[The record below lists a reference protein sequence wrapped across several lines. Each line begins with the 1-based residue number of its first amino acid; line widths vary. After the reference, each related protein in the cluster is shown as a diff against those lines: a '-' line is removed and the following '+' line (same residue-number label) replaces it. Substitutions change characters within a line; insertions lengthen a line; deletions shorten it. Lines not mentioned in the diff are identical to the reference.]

1 MSRTELVVVLLYMS
15 VVQVHNYGKVSCSP
29 TYICAVKGSTV
40 EITCSLPVVVST
52 DVKEISWFT
61 RWRSYNPVDLA
72 TEANYAGR
80 VKYSCEQERCTLT
93 IRNLKLTD
101 SAKYYFLLKYH
112 QHRTYSNEVTL
123 SVTDVKVKVNYPTQ
137 VECDSS
143 CEPPR
148 PSYIWYKNGQKTSQ
162 TRASHSVPYYRAD
175 SYSCALRGSKDFPS
189 PSTCVSG
196 AGCNRVTYTDR
207 RVCALRGSSVEIS
220 CSYNSNNYDVESKLW
235 FRRGHSQH
243 LVDIRE
249 DPQYSGRVE
258 FLEPETRR
266 STLRITNLTES
277 DSAEYLFKFK
287 ARWFDWGSDLPGTT
301 LTVTDVRVEVLW
313 YFSLPKLKC
322 ETRCHVRD
330 GTSYVWFKNGQKI
343 QGESSY
349 LYSLVSYNPWDSY
362 SCAVKGFEDF
372 TSPAL
377 CVSGESCNSVTYPHR
392 RICAFKGSS
401 VDISC
406 SYSSYHSIQSK
417 FWFRPDSSLYW
428 QNPLDPVDLRED
440 PQYSGRVEFL
450 EPETRRSTLRI
461 TDLTESDSAE
471 YRFKF
476 RTGQFDWGSDLPGTS
491 LTVTAVQLQVSRVIG
506 AHQSHAETKLKCV
519 SSCSP
524 TGLFIFVW
532 FKNGEKVQEETSSS
546 YTGNFGLGDN
556 ISCALKGY
564 EDHRSAS
571 VYAPKLP
578 SVSVSPSPEIVEGSS
593 VTLTCSSDANPAAE
607 LTWYKEE
614 QTLKEGP
621 QFVFTNIHSSDSGE
635 YHCLAENQ
643 LGRRS
648 SNYVFINVTY
658 APKTSDLSV
667 SRSAEIV
674 EGSSVTL
681 TCSSDANPAA
691 SYTWY
696 KENQTLRQGPEGVYH
711 FSSISSEDRGTYH
724 CKSENQFGHI
734 D

>member
-1 MSRTELVVVLLYMS
+1 MFPPPDAPKLPSVSVSPSAEIVEGSSVTLTCSSDANPAANYTWYKEDEDSPKASGHIFTITDLRPEHSGNYYCEAQNTRGRHKSTLNLTVVVEGEAPS
-15 VVQVHNYGKVSCSP
+15 HSNVQV
-29 TYICAVKGSTV
+29 AGSV
-40 EITCSLPVVVST
+40 MSQLGVALC
-52 DVKEISWFT
+52 
-61 RWRSYNPVDLA
+61 
-72 TEANYAGR
+72 
-80 VKYSCEQERCTLT
+80 
-93 IRNLKLTD
+93 
-101 SAKYYFLLKYH
+101 FLLPGVFMGFFLRRC
-112 QHRTYSNEVTL
+112 HRPRPSSPVLRLPAKCFPPSLVTYVK
-123 SVTDVKVKVNYPTQ
+123 VKVKVNYPTQ

-162 TRASHSVPYYRAD
+162 TRASHSVPFYRAD

-189 PSTCVSG
+189 PSTCVSD
-196 AGCNRVTYTDR
+196 AGCNKVTYTDR

-243 LVDIRE
+243 LVDISG

-266 STLRITNLTES
+266 STLRITDLTES

-322 ETRCHVRD
+322 ETSCHLRD
-330 GTSYVWFKNGQKI
+330 G
-343 QGESSY
+343 
-349 LYSLVSYNPWDSY
+349 
-362 SCAVKGFEDF
+362 
-372 TSPAL
+372 
-377 CVSGESCNSVTYPHR
+377 VSGESCNSVTYPHR

-476 RTGQFDWGSDLPGTS
+476 RTGQFDWGSDLPGTT

-506 AHQSHAETKLKCV
+506 AHQSHAEAKLKCV

-546 YTGNFGLGDN
+546 YTSNFGLGDD
-556 ISCALKGY
+556 ISCALRGY

-571 VYAPKLP
+571 VCSAKSAAAGSITVLLLLAIIVL
-578 SVSVSPSPEIVEGSS
+578 SVVLFIRRRRSFKPPCELDRHRTSSHSPSSPTHTFEKTYESPDYENSSGAVQIKPADDILYASVRFTKNPEALYSNIRTTQPITEEKNKDEEDEDESVEYSTVNVKSVDASS
-593 VTLTCSSDANPAAE
+593 RV
-607 LTWYKEE
+607 
-614 QTLKEGP
+614 
-621 QFVFTNIHSSDSGE
+621 
-635 YHCLAENQ
+635 
-643 LGRRS
+643 RR
-648 SNYVFINVTY
+648 
-658 APKTSDLSV
+658 
-667 SRSAEIV
+667 E
-674 EGSSVTL
+674 
-681 TCSSDANPAA
+681 
-691 SYTWY
+691 
-696 KENQTLRQGPEGVYH
+696 EGV
-711 FSSISSEDRGTYH
+711 EDPCALYSTVSKKYRV
-724 CKSENQFGHI
+724 
-734 D
+734 